1 MEISKT
7 LYVPER
13 ADWRAWLE
21 RHHKTETEVWLIYYK
36 KHTGRPTI
44 PYDCAVEEALCFG
57 WIDSTVK
64 RIDDEKYAQRFTPRK
79 DNKNW
84 SDPNKKRVRK
94 LMKEGK
100 MTKAGLAK
108 ISDEVLSQLE
118 SSSAQKKREALVIP
132 AYFKEA
138 LIANEHAWANFNNL
152 AASYRS
158 DYVHWVTSC
167 KKEETRDRRLKE
179 AVELLALNKKLGMK

>member
-1 MEISKT
+1 MEISRK
-7 LYVPER
+7 LYVTNR

-21 RHHKTETEVWLIYYK
+21 RHHETKTEVWLICYK

-44 PYDCAVEEALCFG
+44 PYDDAVEEALCFG

-79 DNKNW
+79 DNNNW
-84 SDPNKKRVRK
+84 SDSNKKRIRK
-94 LMKEGK
+94 LIQEGK

-108 ISDEVLSQLE
+108 ISEEALRERE
-118 SSSAQKKREALVIP
+118 SSSPQEKRKRLVLP

-152 AASYRS
+152 APSYRS
-158 DYVHWVTSC
+158 DYVKWVTEG
-167 KKEETRDRRLKE
+167 KKEETRAKRLKE